1 VQAVLAVSVWSAPL
15 ARDLTSRLNKI
26 VEAVAPS
33 AAQPTI
39 AAASGVGRGGGAIVA
54 ALASGPPSPSGRAA
68 LFQELRALAPT
79 SPTRPLPI
87 VNTAIN
93 LVAGTDLAWQERQ
106 ADSFTLT
113 ALHGGSPS
121 VRYRAMA
128 GTDAAPRGY
137 GGRSGVS
144 LGTAITISGA
154 AANPNMGY
162 HSSSVVTLLLTL
174 FNARLGSWL
183 GNPRYDARFNHSC
196 PQDRVLPMA
205 LHEAFGFT
213 DASGDYVNLSDGGHF
228 ENLGLYELVRR
239 GCSYVLV
246 IDAGCDE
253 NYAFEDLGNAVRKIR
268 VDLGISVTFR
278 GFHVGPDQPSASGG
292 AVSGSGRYVAIGEIQ
307 YSRRDP
313 SLEDGKLLYVKPAI
327 FAHDEPID
335 VRNYGRTNP
344 KYPHEPTT
352 DQWFS
357 ESQFESY
364 RALGEHIV
372 WTVSGATGTQAA
384 PATIADL
391 FARAESYVK
400 PA

>member
-1 VQAVLAVSVWSAPL
+1 
-15 ARDLTSRLNKI
+15 
-26 VEAVAPS
+26 
-33 AAQPTI
+33 
-39 AAASGVGRGGGAIVA
+39 
-54 ALASGPPSPSGRAA
+54 
-68 LFQELRALAPT
+68 
-79 SPTRPLPI
+79 
-87 VNTAIN
+87 
-93 LVAGTDLAWQERQ
+93 
-106 ADSFTLT
+106 
-113 ALHGGSPS
+113 
-121 VRYRAMA
+121 
-128 GTDAAPRGY
+128 
-137 GGRSGVS
+137 
-144 LGTAITISGA
+144 
-154 AANPNMGY
+154 
-162 HSSSVVTLLLTL
+162 
-174 FNARLGSWL
+174 
-183 GNPRYDARFNHSC
+183 
-196 PQDRVLPMA
+196 MA
-205 LHEAFGFT
+205 LHEAFGLT

-268 VDLGISVTFR
+268 VDLGISIRFR

-292 AVSGSGRYVAIGEIQ
+292 ASRLVSGSGRYVAIGEIQ

-372 WTVSGATGTQAA
+372 WTVSGTTGAQPA